1 MIGWLDDLTD
11 WFREQF
17 ERLFSF
23 LIQLVKDAILWLM
36 EAVLELGATI
46 LEKVPVPEFLQNL
59 SIAHMLGQAGPTV
72 AWLVTTLK
80 LGEGLALIGAA
91 YAFRLLR
98 KLLTLGQW

>member
-1 MIGWLDDLTD
+1 MIGWLDDLTN
-11 WFREQF
+11 WFKEQF

-23 LIQLVKDAILWLM
+23 LVQLVKDAILWLIESVM
-36 EAVLELGATI
+36 ELGATI
-46 LEKVPVPEFLQNL
+46 IEMIPVPGFLDGL
-59 SIAHMLGQAGPTV
+59 SIANMLGQAGPTV

-80 LGEGLALIGAA
+80 LGEGLALIAGA